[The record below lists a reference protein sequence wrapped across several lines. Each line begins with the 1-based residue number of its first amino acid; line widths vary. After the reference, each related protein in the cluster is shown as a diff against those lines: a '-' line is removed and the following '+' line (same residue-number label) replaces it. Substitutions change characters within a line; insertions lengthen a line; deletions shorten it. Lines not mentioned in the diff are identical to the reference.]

1 MYRRWLGIHTFTA
14 AALAL
19 ALGAPQAQA
28 AFTFQDVVRDAPWA
42 LGSVAELTQR
52 GIFNG
57 YADGTFRPSR
67 DVSRIETIVAAVRHM
82 GLKAEAESL
91 ASQKSRLSALDSDL
105 IKREYAWAIGYVEAA
120 EDNNLLID
128 EKAALKPGQAA
139 DRVWATTVL
148 VRALGL
154 ERQAE
159 AAMTFQLPFDDAK
172 RIPAAYVGYVAVAVQ
187 YGLVSGY
194 EDNTFRPERLV
205 SRAELATL
213 LDRAGDAF
221 PNSESDYMQATGIV
235 SGVNGQTI
243 TITQSGISQPFYVG
257 PDATVVRSGRLIA
270 PKDLVPGDEL
280 TALMRGGE
288 VVLLN
293 VTKAAT
299 VTDGTKTGTIAS
311 AGDGML
317 TLLESGGKQQSYK
330 VHENVVVYKNGA
342 LARWNDVRQG
352 DQATATVS
360 GGFVTRV
367 EAEQVG
373 VTDGRFM
380 GTIKAVTATQVT
392 VTVDGLDTVYKAR
405 NDVTVIVNNVP
416 GSWSQLKAG
425 DQATFVVSGGLVFHI
440 SLTQAVETATIGDPN
455 EGYVTAVYPTQLT
468 IAYNG
473 QPQVYTVS
481 PDAHVFREGEGT
493 TLSGIKPGDKVRFL
507 MQNNRIMFLTVLEAM
522 PPDEPFMK
530 LDAVY
535 QGHVPTLDRKKM
547 SELTV
552 AVPYHGNSII
562 RTFPVSTEAV
572 LTGGTVVGA
581 TMDTAAANFMFN
593 VTKLEVTVVNGSVIL
608 ITMK

>member
-1 MYRRWLGIHTFTA
+1 MYRRKLGINALTA

-19 ALGAPQAQA
+19 ALGAPPAQA
-28 AFTFQDVVRDAPWA
+28 AFAFNDVVRDAPWA

-57 YADGTFRPSR
+57 YSDGTFRPSR

-82 GLKAEAESL
+82 GLKSEAESI
-91 ASQKSRLSALDSDL
+91 ASQQSRLSALDSDL

-120 EDNNLLID
+120 EDNDLLLD
-128 EKAALKPGQAA
+128 EKAALMPGKAA
-139 DRVWATTVL
+139 DRAWATSVL

-159 AAMTFQLPFDDAK
+159 AAMTFALPFDDAK
-172 RIPAAYVGYVAVAVQ
+172 SIPAAYVGYVAVAVQ

-221 PNSESDYMQATGIV
+221 PNAESDYMQATGVV

-257 PDATVVRSGRLIA
+257 PDATVVRGGRFVA

-293 VTKAAT
+293 VTKTASVA
-299 VTDGTKTGTIAS
+299 DGAKTGAIVS
-311 AGDGML
+311 AADGML
-317 TLLESGGKQQSYK
+317 SILEGGSTQQSYK
-330 VHENVVVYKNGA
+330 VHEQVVVYKNGT
-342 LARWNDVRQG
+342 LARWLDLKQG
-352 DQATATVS
+352 DQVTATVS
-360 GGFVTRV
+360 GGFVTKV

-373 VTDGRFM
+373 VMDGRFM

-405 NDVTVIVNNVP
+405 NDVSVIVNNIP
-416 GSWSQLKAG
+416 GTWSQLKVG

-440 SLTQAVETATIGDPN
+440 SLTQAAGTTPTLG
-455 EGYVTAVYPTQLT
+455 EGEGIVTAVYPTQVQLSSPNGAT
-468 IAYNG
+468 EIYN
-473 QPQVYTVS
+473 VS
-481 PDAHVFREGEGT
+481 RTAHVFRNGQAI
-493 TLSGIKPGDKVRFL
+493 TLTELVPGDRVRIL
-507 MQNNRIMFLTVLEAM
+507 SENRLVTFLTVLEPA
-522 PPDEPFMK
+522 K
-530 LDAVY
+530 
-535 QGHVPTLDRKKM
+535 
-547 SELTV
+547 EL
-552 AVPYHGNSII
+552 
-562 RTFPVSTEAV
+562 PVSGTLQGVYVAHSFVAGKIVEISVKTETNGVTLLRNLQVSPDVAII
-572 LTGGTVVGA
+572 GGT
-581 TMDTAAANFMFN
+581 AANFSFDQ
-593 VTKLEVTVVNGSVIL
+593 TKLEMFYQDKIVTIIRIVP
-608 ITMK
+608 

>member
-57 YADGTFRPSR
+57 YGDGTFRPSR
-67 DVSRIETIVAAVRHM
+67 DVSRIETIVATVRHM

-120 EDNNLLID
+120 EDHNLLID

-172 RIPAAYVGYVAVAVQ
+172 RFPAAYVGYVAVAVQ

-257 PDATVVRSGRLIA
+257 PDATVVRSGRLVA

-405 NDVTVIVNNVP
+405 DDVTVIVNNVP
-416 GSWSQLKAG
+416 GSWSQLKVG

-440 SLTQAVETATIGDPN
+440 SLTQAVDSIGDPN
-455 EGYVTAVYPTQLT
+455 EGYVTAVYPNQLM
-468 IAYNG
+468 IAHNG
-473 QPQVYTVS
+473 QPQVYTMA
-481 PDAHVFREGEGT
+481 PNAHVFRAGADT
-493 TLSGIKPGDKVRFL
+493 TLSGIKPGDLVRFM
-507 MQNNRIMFLTVLEAM
+507 MQNNRITFLTVLETVPA
-522 PPDEPFMK
+522 DEPFMRFE
-530 LDAVY
+530 AVY
-535 QGHVPTLDRKKM
+535 LGHNVSIDRKM

-552 AVPYHGNSII
+552 SAPYKGISIT
-562 RTFPVSTEAV
+562 RTFPVSSEAV
-572 LTGGTVVGA
+572 ATGGTIVGA
-581 TMDTAAANFMFN
+581 TMDTAAAAGSFLFN
-593 VTKLEVTVVNGSVIL
+593 VTKLEITVVNGIVTFIAV
-608 ITMK
+608 K